1 MKPKA
6 LEQMWAHPG
15 ADVFCLTCTVLKSQ
29 CFKSQNVHVK
39 MLNFWLLLTKCDLPI
54 IGLHAH

>member
-15 ADVFCLTCTVLKSQ
+15 ADVFCLTCTVLKKESMLQ
-29 CFKSQNVHVK
+29 KSERSH
-39 MLNFWLLLTKCDLPI
+39 
-54 IGLHAH
+54 